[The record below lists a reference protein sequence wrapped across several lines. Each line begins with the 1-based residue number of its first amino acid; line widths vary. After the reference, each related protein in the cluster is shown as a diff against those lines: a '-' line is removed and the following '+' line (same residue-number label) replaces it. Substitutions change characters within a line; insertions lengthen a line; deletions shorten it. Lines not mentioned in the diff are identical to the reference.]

1 MNFLNAS
8 SMNSFVKSKFSK
20 YARITATPSASL
32 DPSKCPIADGSTPGA
47 DRKNL
52 AASDADTTELFGA
65 CSRKTAIVGVLL
77 NFSTAISTDF
87 FSFLRF
93 ANVFVCESFATDDDD
108 DVAGAS
114 FSNGTG
120 KANPPP
126 NSVVW
131 AVFFDVVLLDFGCFL
146 MSLVW
151 KHPKL
156 RDFETVS
163 IQTRLKRFPTDAK
176 WRMLFF
182 RLLRW
187 NAPLREISLPPNSLF
202 LARHMRK
209 ERTIATKHC
218 VVASLNATESISIEE
233 PPLIFVRIRSFR
245 VQL

>member
-1 MNFLNAS
+1 MNLFAKHSVSLSICCASPGIRNVDMNFLNAS

-108 DVAGAS
+108 DDVAGAS
-114 FSNGTG
+114 FSNGTE
-120 KANPPP
+120 ASNPPP
-126 NSVVW
+126 DSVVW
-131 AVFFDVVLLDFGCFL
+131 AVFFDVVLLDSGCFL
-146 MSLVW
+146 MSSGLEA
-151 KHPKL
+151 P
-156 RDFETVS
+156 ETA
-163 IQTRLKRFPTDAK
+163 RF
-176 WRMLFF
+176 
-182 RLLRW
+182 
-187 NAPLREISLPPNSLF
+187 
-202 LARHMRK
+202 
-209 ERTIATKHC
+209 
-218 VVASLNATESISIEE
+218 
-233 PPLIFVRIRSFR
+233 
-245 VQL
+245 